1 MHVDPTREQFNAFK
15 AMDRDTPV
23 NMLNLVRLR
32 PTAEYA
38 DGTTTTGA
46 EAYAAYGRESAP
58 IFKGVG
64 GAILW
69 RGTPQ
74 AALIGPTDETWDIA
88 FIARYPTLGAF
99 LSMVTNPDYQ
109 AIVHHRQAGVA
120 DSRLIPMRDA
130 EGADS
135 FG

>member
-1 MHVDPTREQFNAFK
+1 MHVDPTREQFDAFK
-15 AMDRDTPV
+15 AMDRDAPV

-32 PTAEYA
+32 DSAEYP
-38 DGTTTTGA
+38 DGTAATGA

-64 GAILW
+64 GTIIW
-69 RGTPQ
+69 RGTPG
-74 AALIGPTDETWDIA
+74 AALIGPADEVWDIA

-99 LSMVTNPDYQ
+99 LEMVTNPDYQ

-120 DSRLIPMRDA
+120 DSRLIPMHDA
-130 EGADS
+130 AGSDS